1 MILLIKLNDY
11 WNFLLFLQK
20 FDTLTAF
27 TVHSLFHKSSKP
39 NEEQVNNLKNPG
51 LCEICGKSYKTLRD
65 CRTHMRIKHSTK
77 DEIFQCSICEKIMSS
92 RPALNH
98 HKYNSHKVQESECN
112 ICNKVFR
119 TKVLLRKHKMYHDE
133 TKRIFNCEYCPGK
146 PGYFTNVALK
156 RHQRSH
162 SGDKPFTCEICDI
175 SYS

>member
-1 MILLIKLNDY
+1 
-11 WNFLLFLQK
+11 
-20 FDTLTAF
+20 
-27 TVHSLFHKSSKP
+27 
-39 NEEQVNNLKNPG
+39 
-51 LCEICGKSYKTLRD
+51 
-65 CRTHMRIKHSTK
+65 MRIKHSTK
-77 DEIFQCSICEKIMSS
+77 VEIFKCSICEKVMSS

-146 PGYFTNVALK
+146 PGYFTKVALK

-162 SGDKPFTCEICDI
+162 SGDKPYTCEFCDI